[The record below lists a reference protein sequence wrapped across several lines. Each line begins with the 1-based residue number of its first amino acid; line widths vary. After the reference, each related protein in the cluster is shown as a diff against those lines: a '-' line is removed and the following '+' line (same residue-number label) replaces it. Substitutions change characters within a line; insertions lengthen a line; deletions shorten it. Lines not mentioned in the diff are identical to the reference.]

1 MSVNQTSL
9 VLPFIELVQFL
20 VHVFISANKG
30 QTGISPRQLMIT
42 MGSPCDR
49 WPRLFFLRLDGDF
62 ALKFNATIIWSVL
75 VGTLTSV
82 TRHCCPMLEVNTIGS
97 SRSGF
102 FWAKIGLCLSRPT
115 RCKRCQDIQQRQGV
129 CVCVCVFIY
138 PVLSRRI
145 WRIQLLKLS
154 LEIYFTFVPFH
165 ERSLCLVGAYVMLL
179 VFGPGVETLPVLWIE
194 IFVTRLQNP
203 VPHSALLC

>member
-20 VHVFISANKG
+20 VHVFTSANKG
-30 QTGISPRQLMIT
+30 QTGISPRPLMIT
-42 MGSPCDR
+42 MGFHCDR

-62 ALKFNATIIWSVL
+62 ALKFDTTVVWSAL

-102 FWAKIGLCLSRPT
+102 FLAKIDLCLSRQT
-115 RCKRCQDIQQRQGV
+115 
-129 CVCVCVFIY
+129 
-138 PVLSRRI
+138 
-145 WRIQLLKLS
+145 
-154 LEIYFTFVPFH
+154 
-165 ERSLCLVGAYVMLL
+165 
-179 VFGPGVETLPVLWIE
+179 
-194 IFVTRLQNP
+194 
-203 VPHSALLC
+203 